1 MFLQLTHNVACSV
14 DSAAGGAA
22 RFMALRPEQLFAQSL
37 NSMNLFRIR
46 EEMSHAPLRRLLFRD
61 NDLRA
66 GGAEALVEVILG
78 CSGVSLDELNLE
90 NNNIGELGAT
100 AIARLLG
107 AVPAS
112 PITRLIISRNRL
124 GDAGTATILRTITES
139 VKTH

>member
-1 MFLQLTHNVACSV
+1 M
-14 DSAAGGAA
+14 DGIAGGAA

-37 NSMNLFRIR
+37 NCMNLFRIR
-46 EEMSHAPLRRLLFRD
+46 DEMSHAPLRRLLFRD

-78 CSGVSLDELNLE
+78 CDGVVLDELNLE
-90 NNNIGELGAT
+90 NNNIGEHGAA

-107 AVPAS
+107 AVPAR

-124 GDAGTATILRTITES
+124 GDSGTATVLRSVAES
-139 VKTH
+139 VIVHPTAVDKYLRVF